1 MSRNERARG
10 ARLLVALL
18 LFALSP
24 SGARAG
30 EEEDAV
36 RLVYAP
42 RQGIEVFWSGGCAP
56 GAALLVEAPA
66 ALFSAP
72 AFDIAVRE
80 AGRIV
85 GARCPDLKTLIVA
98 GFDRLTGARLVGG
111 TAARAQMWSFA
122 DRPEYAAG
130 LARPGRDISG
140 LVFGRETPRAHR
152 QAGAG
157 DLPAE
162 DAALLAELS
171 GLAAI
176 PTGAPGARRVIVLA
190 SPADP
195 GSRALYRLVAADH
208 RGLAWDWILV
218 AAEPGAGDDRLL
230 KAVAR
235 GEPALLAAVF
245 GEGRDDSPPLSAQER
260 LMGRRI
266 LEYHF
271 HTLASMKP
279 ELDHRAGRDWG
290 FPTLVFVAEDGLKA
304 VAGVPYDLDSLA
316 AAVAAAPPAPE
327 LPAAR
332 AVFAAGYR
340 EEVLSEGLMAFAVRE
355 VALLAMPAQG
365 ARVLMRLEKGQ
376 GYPAALRVTTGGRR
390 WYALAVFSPGTGY
403 AYVPEEYM
411 MLSARPGGR

>member
-1 MSRNERARG
+1 MSRRERMRAARF
-10 ARLLVALL
+10 LLALL
-18 LFALSP
+18 LPPLALP
-24 SGARAG
+24 AAGAAD
-30 EEEDAV
+30 EADAV

-42 RQGIEVFWSGGCAP
+42 RAGIEIFWTGGCAP
-56 GAALLVEAPA
+56 GAALLAEAPA
-66 ALFSAP
+66 ALFAAP
-72 AFDIAVRE
+72 AFEIAVRE
-80 AGRIV
+80 AGRMV

-98 GFDRLTGARLVGG
+98 GFDRLSGERVVGG
-111 TAARAQMWSFA
+111 TAARAEMWSFT

-152 QAGAG
+152 RTGAG
-157 DLPAE
+157 DLPPQ

-176 PTGAPGARRVIVLA
+176 ATGAGGDRRVIVLA

-208 RGLAWDWILV
+208 RGLAWDWVLV
-218 AAEPGAGDDRLL
+218 AAKPGTGDDPLL

-245 GEGRDDSPPLSAQER
+245 GEAPDHSPPLSARER

-290 FPTLVFVAEDGLKA
+290 FPTLVFVAADGLKA
-304 VAGVPYDLDSLA
+304 VAGIPYDLDSLA

-327 LPAAR
+327 PPAAR
-332 AVFAAGYR
+332 AIFAAGYR

-365 ARVLMRLEKGQ
+365 ARVLMRLAKGQ
-376 GYPAALRVTTGGRR
+376 GYPAALRVSAGGRN
-390 WYALAVFSPGTGY
+390 WYALAVFTPGTGY

-411 MLSARPGGR
+411 MLSARERAR